1 MTMFQSTVKNAECK
15 GTARRSIELVTTIRI
30 KKVRTKEKL
39 LRGQRLRNNHNHG
52 YIHFKKGKA
61 RILSSGKVVGDPGVW
76 NVVNDRNP
84 SKNKAASSSTLPMV
98 ENRFKALGESF
109 HNHAV

>member
-15 GTARRSIELVTTIRI
+15 GTARRSIELATTTIRI
-30 KKVRTKEKL
+30 KKR
-39 LRGQRLRNNHNHG
+39 
-52 YIHFKKGKA
+52 KA

-84 SKNKAASSSTLPMV
+84 SKNKAASSSTFPMV